1 MDFEP
6 RPTVGLELFR
16 MSGDPLE
23 LPFSFPLSLFV
34 DRQRCADEC
43 PDYFRI
49 ADDPPRIGLAA
60 AE

>member
-16 MSGDPLE
+16 MSDDPLE
-23 LPFSFPLSLFV
+23 LPFSFPLSPFA
-34 DRQRCADEC
+34 DRQRCA
-43 PDYFRI
+43 YFRI